1 MEFFAFEDMPVDTS
15 WPTGLKKLFV
25 EDEEDLFPPERIR
38 FADDIDVQDVI
49 YSHKPEA
56 ELHMLIYSPKE
67 KTKHHYPL
75 VVCSPGSGWHKQTL
89 TDNYTYAQ
97 HLVREGY
104 IVASVQYRHAAIAS
118 MPAPIVDTKNAIKY
132 LVLNAAKY
140 SVDTQRIAVMGDSSG
155 GHTALMVGLTP
166 CQLFTD
172 DEYKGIYFS
181 IKCVID
187 FFGPTNFSTMRNAP
201 YLAEDH
207 AAADGSIGEV
217 LGGRD
222 VDECP
227 EECELYSPVNY
238 VKEGIQFPDVMIL
251 HGNRD
256 GVIPFSQSVEM
267 FEKLRDCGHYVEFL
281 CFEKA
286 AHWSG
291 GFRSWTMLK
300 AVRDFLKNN
309 MRE

>member
-1 MEFFAFEDMPVDTS
+1 MEFFDFEDMPVDTA
-15 WPTGLKKLFV
+15 WPVGMKKLFA
-25 EDEEDLFPPERIR
+25 EDQEELFPPERIR
-38 FADDIDVQDVI
+38 FADDIDVQDVV
-49 YSHKPEA
+49 YSHKSDVD
-56 ELHMLIYSPKE
+56 LHMLIYSPKE

-75 VVCSPGSGWHKQTL
+75 MVCIPGSGWHKQTI
-89 TDNYTYAQ
+89 TDNYKYIQ

-104 IVASVQYRHAAIAS
+104 VVASVEYRHAEIAT
-118 MPAPIVDTKNAIKY
+118 MPAPITDTKNAIKY
-132 LVLNAAKY
+132 LVLNAGKY

-166 CQLFTD
+166 GELFAD
-172 DEYKGIYFS
+172 DEYKGVRFCIR
-181 IKCVID
+181 CVID

-207 AAADGSIGEV
+207 AAADGSIGLV
-217 LGGRD
+217 LGKRD

-227 EECELYSPVNY
+227 EECVLYSPVTY
-238 VKEGIQFPDVMIL
+238 VEKGRALPDVMLL

-256 GVIPFSQSVEM
+256 GVIPFSQSVEI
-267 FEKLRDCGHYVEFL
+267 FEKLRECGHYAEFV
-281 CFEKA
+281 CFERA

-300 AVRDFLKNN
+300 TVRDFLKKN